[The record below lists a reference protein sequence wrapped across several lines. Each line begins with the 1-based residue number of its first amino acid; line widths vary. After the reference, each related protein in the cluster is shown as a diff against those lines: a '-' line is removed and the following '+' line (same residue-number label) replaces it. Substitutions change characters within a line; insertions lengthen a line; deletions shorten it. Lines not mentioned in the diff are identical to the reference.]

1 MADQTTIKVPVG
13 LRDEIK
19 ELAAQRGESMPS
31 IIEEML
37 ELYLEEIRMK
47 KLRAQVAATP
57 PEDMAEYMREVD
69 AMDRAYGS

>member
-1 MADQTTIKVPVG
+1 
-13 LRDEIK
+13 
-19 ELAAQRGESMPS
+19 MPS